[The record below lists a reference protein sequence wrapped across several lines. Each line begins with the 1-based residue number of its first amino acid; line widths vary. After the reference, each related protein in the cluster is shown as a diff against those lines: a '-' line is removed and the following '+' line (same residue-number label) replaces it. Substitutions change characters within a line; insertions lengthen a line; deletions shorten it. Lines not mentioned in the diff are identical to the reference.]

1 MPHIKK
7 AQAGNDT
14 FGNTWEHDGDVV
26 EVSHEQSVELLAIDD
41 AGFTL
46 VADAGEGADEGVGDG
61 AGAEFSEV
69 DPKAGADDSSGDSDT
84 LAAAGEGAS
93 QAPVAPKKTAAR
105 KTAASKPE

>member
-7 AQAGNDT
+7 AQSGNDT

-26 EVSHEQSVELLAIDD
+26 EVSHEQSVELLAIAD

-46 VADAGEGADEGVGDG
+46 VSAPEQADADQNSGT
-61 AGAEFSEV
+61 GAEFSEV
-69 DPKAGADDSSGDSDT
+69 DPKAGAPDSTDGGSDQDDAKAP
-84 LAAAGEGAS
+84 AA
-93 QAPVAPKKTAAR
+93 KKTAAR